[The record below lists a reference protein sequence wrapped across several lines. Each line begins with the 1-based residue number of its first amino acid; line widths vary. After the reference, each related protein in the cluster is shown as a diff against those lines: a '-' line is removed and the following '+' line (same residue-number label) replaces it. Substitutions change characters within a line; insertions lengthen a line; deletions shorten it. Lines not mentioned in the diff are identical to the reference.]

1 MMTNRQTDELA
12 NKLIEIGMLVAPEAE
27 GLDLSD
33 HDFDMEA
40 LAQLRS
46 RLSSMRVAIDLVNK
60 ALAVYWNETYPGER
74 LTLENVEW
82 KVGRSK
88 TKELVDADMFMA
100 FLASKDVDGLKRLF
114 TPSRLT
120 SVVKVSGMTPAERE
134 TFISEG
140 YTNAGLSINH
150 KEIIA

>member
-1 MMTNRQTDELA
+1 MMTNRQVDKLSA
-12 NKLIEIGMLVAPEAE
+12 KLIELGILVAPEAE

-33 HDFDMEA
+33 HDFDLES

-60 ALAVYWNETYPGER
+60 ALAVYWNDTYPGER

-88 TKELVDADMFMA
+88 TKELVDDDMFMA
-100 FLASKDVDGLKRLF
+100 FLASKDVDELKRLF

-140 YTNAGLSINH
+140 YTNAGLSIQH
-150 KEIIA
+150 KEL

>member
-1 MMTNRQTDELA
+1 MMTNNQVDKMAAE
-12 NKLIEIGMLVAPEAE
+12 LIELGILIAPEAE

-33 HDFDMEA
+33 RDFDMEA

-60 ALAVYWNETYPGER
+60 ALAVYWHETYPGEKL
-74 LTLENVEW
+74 LTGNVEW

-88 TKELVDADMFMA
+88 TKELVDPDMFMA
-100 FLASKDVDGLKRLF
+100 FLASKDVDGLARLF
-114 TPSRLT
+114 NPSRLT

-134 TFISEG
+134 TFIIER
-140 YTNAGLSINH
+140 YTNAGLSIGH
-150 KEIIA
+150 KEVN